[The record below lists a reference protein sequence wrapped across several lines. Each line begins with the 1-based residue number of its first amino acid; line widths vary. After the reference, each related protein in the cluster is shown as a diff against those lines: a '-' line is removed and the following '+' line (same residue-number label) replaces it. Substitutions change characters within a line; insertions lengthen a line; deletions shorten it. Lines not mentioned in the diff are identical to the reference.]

1 MPCVHLRELYELCEK
16 HELQIASSDAIRIV
30 CKQCD
35 EQDLCPSSLTDGE
48 QVLEIPRDGSIKESP
63 ASSAAM
69 EGE

>member
-35 EQDLCPSSLTDGE
+35 EQDVCPSSLTDGE
-48 QVLEIPRDGSIKESP
+48 HVLEIPRDDSIKESP